1 MDKQLN
7 ISTLLIIS
15 VLAITSFSIMF
26 VFQEIG
32 RFDFW
37 WWMSTNIVLAIA
49 ASSLVLKQ
57 YIPETLS
64 DFKKKLLLKFMWG
77 ILSAAFLYLVFLAG
91 NFFSNLIFSTASTEI
106 SGIYDFKGD
115 ASKLRIFLLM
125 LVIIGPGEEL
135 FWRGFLQEQLMRRMK
150 PVYGFIL
157 ATVLYTAVHVLTG
170 NFMLVMAAL
179 IAGVF
184 WGWMY
189 YRFRS
194 IAANV
199 ISHVVWDIAI
209 FLVIPIG

>member
-1 MDKQLN
+1 MDKQAKGK
-7 ISTLLIIS
+7 TLLIIA
-15 VLAITSFSIMF
+15 VLAMASFSVMF

-37 WWMSTNIVLAIA
+37 WWMSSNIIL
-49 ASSLVLKQ
+49 SLTATLLLFKQ
-57 YIPETLS
+57 YVPEILA
-64 DFKKKLLLKFMWG
+64 DFKKKFLLKFIWG
-77 ILSAAFLYLVFLAG
+77 IISAAFLYLVFLAG
-91 NFFSNLIFSTASTEI
+91 NYFSNLMFSSASNEI
-106 SGIYDFKGD
+106 AGIYDFKGD
-115 ASKLRIFLLM
+115 AGKLRIFLLM

-150 PVYGFIL
+150 PIYGFIL
-157 ATVLYTAVHVLTG
+157 AAVLYTAVHVLTG

-179 IAGVF
+179 VAGVF

-199 ISHVVWDIAI
+199 ISHVVWDITI
-209 FLVIPIG
+209 FLIIPIG